1 MPPEDPAPLSGAA
14 HPAATVLWSPPPGMR
29 RARPQRPGQ
38 ILSALS
44 RARRTSL
51 LFGPDH
57 PVVLETMSEA
67 HTLISHLLAQ
77 RASLRFFIDGDAFF
91 VENTVLLEESLQL
104 QPLLAEL
111 RAREIGAIELHAGLV
126 PAELR
131 SLVEL
136 LGLPPAE
143 IHRRGGPTTTLQ
155 QLGVRHIVVG
165 PSGPPRQDLDLRVDP
180 REAYRAGLQVVDEL
194 TFQASRDVPLD
205 LRKARLILTSLM
217 DIIARN
223 REALLGVSAI
233 KDYDEDTAHHS
244 VNVSVLSLLVGSQLE
259 LDRVGLT
266 TLGLAALLHDIGK
279 VRVPWEIL
287 TKASKLTQEEL
298 QVVRRHTLYGA
309 QILREL
315 PGLARLAMVVAFE
328 HHANYDLSGYPA
340 ITAKPAP
347 HLLTRIVQV
356 ADFYDAATSAR
367 RVYQRAML
375 PHEAITFILA
385 RAGKVF
391 DPVVARI
398 FVQQEGLY
406 PVGSVVE
413 LDSGE
418 VGVVIAP
425 AEREVA
431 RPVVSLVRGR
441 GGKPLPAVVVN
452 LLEERKRRIAR
463 ALDPLDA
470 GVDCVAAL
478 QERAVSCEVSPT
490 YL

>member
-1 MPPEDPAPLSGAA
+1 
-14 HPAATVLWSPPPGMR
+14 
-29 RARPQRPGQ
+29 
-38 ILSALS
+38 
-44 RARRTSL
+44 
-51 LFGPDH
+51 
-57 PVVLETMSEA
+57 VLETMSDA
-67 HTLISHLLAQ
+67 HALIAHLLAQ
-77 RASLRFFIDGDAFF
+77 RASLRFSIDEDAFF

-111 RAREIGAIELHAGLV
+111 RAREIGTIELHAGLE

-136 LGLPPAE
+136 LSLSPAE
-143 IHRRGGPTTTLQ
+143 IRSRGGPTIALA

-165 PSGPPRQDLDLRVDP
+165 PSGPPREDLDLRVDP
-180 REAYRAGLQVVDEL
+180 REAYRAGLRVVDEL

-205 LRKARLILTSLM
+205 LRKARLILNSLM
-217 DIIARN
+217 DIIARD
-223 REALLGVSAI
+223 RVALLGVSAI
-233 KDYDEDTAHHS
+233 KNYDEDTAHHS
-244 VNVSVLSLLVGSQLE
+244 VNVSVLSLLLGAQMEFS
-259 LDRVGLT
+259 RTGLT

-279 VRVPWEIL
+279 VRVPREIL
-287 TKASKLTQEEL
+287 TKAGRLTLEEL
-298 QVVRRHTLYGA
+298 EIVRRHTLYGA
-309 QILREL
+309 GILRGL

-347 HLLTRIVQV
+347 HLFTRIVQV

-385 RAGKVF
+385 RAGKIF
-391 DPVVARI
+391 DPVVARL
-398 FVQQEGLY
+398 FVQQVGLY

-425 AEREVA
+425 AERQVA

-441 GGKPLPAVVVN
+441 GGAPVPAVVVN
-452 LLEERKRRIAR
+452 LQEEWQRRIVR
-463 ALDPLDA
+463 ALDPIDA
-470 GVDCVAAL
+470 GIDTAAVL
-478 QERAVSCEVSPT
+478 REAAAPERV
-490 YL
+490 

>member
-1 MPPEDPAPLSGAA
+1 MPLPDGPAPFPGAA
-14 HPAATVLWSPPPGMR
+14 QPTATILWTPSPGAR
-29 RARPQRPGQ
+29 RTRAQRPGQ
-38 ILSALS
+38 VLSALS
-44 RARRTSL
+44 RARRTSA

-67 HTLISHLLAQ
+67 HALISHLLAQ
-77 RASLRFFIDGDAFF
+77 RASLRFSIDEDAFF

-111 RAREIGAIELHAGLV
+111 RAREIGTIELHAGLV

-136 LGLPPAE
+136 LSLPPAE
-143 IHRRGGPTTTLQ
+143 IRSRGGPTIALQ
-155 QLGVRHIVVG
+155 QLGGRHIVVG
-165 PSGPPRQDLDLRVDP
+165 PSGPPREDLDLRVDP

-205 LRKARLILTSLM
+205 LRKARLILNSLM
-217 DIIARN
+217 DIIARD
-223 REALLGVSAI
+223 RVALLGVSAI
-233 KDYDEDTAHHS
+233 KDYDEDTAHHT
-244 VNVSVLSLLVGSQLE
+244 VNVSVLSLLIGAQLE
-259 LDRVGLT
+259 LDRTGLT

-287 TKASKLTQEEL
+287 TKAGKLTQEEL
-298 QVVRRHTLYGA
+298 EIVRRHTLYGA
-309 QILREL
+309 QILRSL

-328 HHANYDLSGYPA
+328 HHANYDLSGYPS
-340 ITAKPAP
+340 ITAKPVP

-385 RAGKVF
+385 RAGKIF

-398 FVQQEGLY
+398 FVQQVGLY

-413 LDSGE
+413 LNSGE

-425 AEREVA
+425 AERQVA
-431 RPVVSLVRGR
+431 RPVVSLVRDR
-441 GGKPLPAVVVN
+441 GGAPIPAVVVN
-452 LLEERKRRIAR
+452 LQEERQRRIAR

-478 QERAVSCEVSPT
+478 REISALKRV
-490 YL
+490 